1 MGLAAEPPGPVL
13 VQTQNRNAE
22 AATEK
27 SEEQRSI
34 IRLLRITSCDLEAG
48 FAVSKLGRKNQSKR
62 SNPSEK
68 RQTRT
73 ATHGYLTKLYGV
85 TKPRSSCARE
95 E

>member
-27 SEEQRSI
+27 SEAQRSI

-48 FAVSKLGRKNQSKR
+48 FAVSKLGRKISQSEAIRVRRGKHW
-62 SNPSEK
+62 
-68 RQTRT
+68 TV
-73 ATHGYLTKLYGV
+73 THGYLTKL
-85 TKPRSSCARE
+85 RSYETS
-95 E
+95 

>member
-27 SEEQRSI
+27 SKEQRRI
-34 IRLLRITSCDLEAG
+34 IRLLRITSCDLGWIRSSEQ
-48 FAVSKLGRKNQSKR
+48 VVQKNQSKR
-62 SNPSEK
+62 SNQSEK

-73 ATHGYLTKLYGV
+73 LDTV
-85 TKPRSSCARE
+85 I
-95 E
+95 

>member
-27 SEEQRSI
+27 SEEQRRI
-34 IRLLRITSCDLEAG
+34 IRLLRITSCDLGWIRSSEQ
-48 FAVSKLGRKNQSKR
+48 VVQKNQSKR
-62 SNPSEK
+62 SNQSEK

-73 ATHGYLTKLYGV
+73 LDTV
-85 TKPRSSCARE
+85 I
-95 E
+95 